1 MVIPTP
7 FRLAPDANHAA
18 AARSFRFARNCLNH
32 ARLCPWT
39 AEREEQSK
47 RQWIESARYWQRQ
60 AQFFQEPQNERW
72 SKDRPSLSWECELAI
87 MLVRCNA
94 TLNAGVE

>member
-1 MVIPTP
+1 MT
-7 FRLAPDANHAA
+7 FHLAPNSDHMA

-60 AQFFQEPQNERW
+60 ARFFKENQRW
-72 SKDRPSLSWECELAI
+72 ITQAPPLSWQVELALLLTRSGI
-87 MLVRCNA
+87 A
-94 TLNAGVE
+94 ADAGVE